1 MKTYKCPRC
10 DGKGG
15 RPEWPGFTCYRCEGS
30 RVVNCAPR
38 KSAPKVV
45 APRAT
50 IKIEN
55 IFGGDPAKTLSL
67 PEDTRN
73 NIVAYFGLTI
83 ADLEHYAALWI
94 SGVREVPNPAQDSQ

>member
-1 MKTYKCPRC
+1 MTTYKCPRC

-30 RVVNCAPR
+30 CVVNRAPR
-38 KSAPKVV
+38 KSAPKSVT
-45 APRAT
+45 PRAT
-50 IKIEN
+50 IKIES
-55 IFGGDPAKTLSL
+55 IFGGDPVKTLRL

-83 ADLEHYAALWI
+83 ADLEHYAALWV
-94 SGVREVPNPAQDSQ
+94 SGVREVPNPTLATQ